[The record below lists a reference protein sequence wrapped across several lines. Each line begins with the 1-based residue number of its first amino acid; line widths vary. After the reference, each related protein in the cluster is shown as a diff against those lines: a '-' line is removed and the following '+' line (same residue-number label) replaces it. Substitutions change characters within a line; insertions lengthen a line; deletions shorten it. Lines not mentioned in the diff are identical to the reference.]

1 MGGFHVA
8 GKSRSAAVV
17 NWLMSPGGTRRRIAN
32 PPHPRNE
39 LEMTMTD
46 FARVPVGQQATR
58 MNWFAARVRQLC
70 YLLAQKGNPEA
81 KA

>member
-17 NWLMSPGGTRRRIAN
+17 NWLQPPGGTRRRAAKPLPIN
-32 PPHPRNE
+32 KV
-39 LEMTMTD
+39 EMTMTD
-46 FARVPVGQQATR
+46 FARVPTGHQATR
-58 MNWFAARVRQLC
+58 LNWFEVRLRQLC
-70 YLLAQKGNPEA
+70 YLLAQKGNHEA